1 MRDARVGRY
10 APRIDAPAAPRTPT
24 PWPGRF
30 AAVVGAFT
38 LLTAWA
44 PPHPWE
50 QFLQHLATPAVL
62 VGLWLCGRRGAV
74 SGPAAFGIALFFAL
88 HAVGARYLYSS
99 VPGGERLTVFSL
111 GGPDGRN
118 HFDRLVHCCSG
129 LLLAPAGAEAAARFG
144 GLRPR
149 WAAGCA
155 VSGVLAVAALYEV
168 FEWSLTAVL
177 KPRFAD
183 RYNGLQGD
191 AWDAQ
196 KDMLLA
202 GLGAAASLPVCVR
215 LAKRAQR

>member
-1 MRDARVGRY
+1 MNSDSV
-10 APRIDAPAAPRTPT
+10 PRRPT

-30 AAVVGAFT
+30 AVGVGVFT
-38 LLTAWA
+38 VLTAVF

-62 VGLWLCGRRGAV
+62 LGLWACGRRGSV
-74 SGPAAFGIALFFAL
+74 SGPAAAGVALFFVL
-88 HAVGARYLYSS
+88 HAVGARFLYST
-99 VPGGERLTVFSL
+99 VPGGERLTIFSL
-111 GGPDGRN
+111 DGPDGRN
-118 HFDRLVHCCSG
+118 HFDRLVHFCSG

-149 WAAGCA
+149 WAAGFA
-155 VSGVLAVAALYEV
+155 VSGVLAVAAAYEV
-168 FEWSLTAVL
+168 FEWSLTAIL
-177 KPRFAD
+177 KPAFAD

-202 GLGAAASLPVCVR
+202 GAGAVISLPACTWLARRVGGAGRGAAR
-215 LAKRAQR
+215 R